1 MLVELRRIDEWESLF
16 PDLYDNLYKALNEVC
31 GNCIVRIC
39 KL

>member
-1 MLVELRRIDEWESLF
+1 MLIEVREIEEYLELF
-16 PDLYDNLYKALNEVC
+16 PDLYNDLYKALNEVQ